1 MNLLK
6 KTIRCIP
13 HRYSG
18 FSRVITAV
26 MHYGGSEKRDAF
38 FPAPKPVANHNIALF
53 LLGLMISAMQMK
65 NSFRWLGGPLDF
77 VAKKEEE

>member
-1 MNLLK
+1 
-6 KTIRCIP
+6 
-13 HRYSG
+13 
-18 FSRVITAV
+18 

-77 VAKKEEE
+77 VAKKEEEWYECVITKLLFSRCHAEWWH

>member
-1 MNLLK
+1 
-6 KTIRCIP
+6 
-13 HRYSG
+13 
-18 FSRVITAV
+18 

-53 LLGLMISAMQMK
+53 LLGAMQRK
-65 NSFRWLGGPLDF
+65 NSFRWLGGALDF